1 MQIIPSTGEQ
11 VAKLTGWPPDFT
23 AEDLYRPL
31 VSIRLGADYLAMQRQ
46 AFDGDMYAA
55 LAAYNAGPGNASY
68 WLGLADGDP
77 DLFLEIVSFE
87 ETRNHI
93 RSVYELFTIYRNLY
107 AAEID

>member
-1 MQIIPSTGEQ
+1 GEQ
-11 VAKLTGWPPDFT
+11 VAELTGWPPDFT
-23 AEDLYRPL
+23 ADDLYRPL